1 MKGLH
6 KGSLKSE
13 KVEFMIYSIKANV
26 FATNL
31 GKQFGRTVHTTVIA
45 TSTDDALQ
53 QGEINMKNYC
63 AILKKNHNN
72 DFNFSDLTIE

>member
-6 KGSLKSE
+6 KSSLKSG
-13 KVEFMIYSIKANV
+13 KAKFMLYSIKANV

-31 GKQFGRTVHTTVIA
+31 GKQFGRTVRTVIIA
-45 TSTDDALQ
+45 NSADDALQ

-63 AILKKNHNN
+63 AVLKKNHNN
-72 DFNFSDLTIE
+72 DFDYTDLTIE

>member
-13 KVEFMIYSIKANV
+13 QAKLMIYSIKANV

-45 TSTDDALQ
+45 NSAGDALQ

-72 DFNFSDLTIE
+72 DFSFSDLTIE